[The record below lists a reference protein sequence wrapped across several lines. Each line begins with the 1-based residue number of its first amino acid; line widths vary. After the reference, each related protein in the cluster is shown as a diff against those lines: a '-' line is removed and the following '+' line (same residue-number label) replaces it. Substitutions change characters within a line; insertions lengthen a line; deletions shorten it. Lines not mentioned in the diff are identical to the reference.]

1 MQILGDFLWAM
12 LRDGGIFC
20 FYETLPFST
29 PDTKMIIIIIRIISA
44 RSGLAKGFLLKTL
57 YQWHWISSAL
67 CLMGMLLFSVTGI
80 TLNHASQIE
89 AAPRVTSQKAQ
100 IPVSLQQQLTQLA
113 LRYDGKTA
121 PLPSVVQQW
130 LAKNQSIPLSSSQE
144 AEWSLEEVYLP
155 LPRAGGDAWL
165 RFSLT
170 DSSFEYELTDRGWI
184 SFANDLHKGRNT
196 GVAWAWFIDVFAV
209 ACLLF
214 SLTGLLILKFHAAN
228 RPLVWPIVG
237 LGVLLPALLVILFV
251 H

>member
-1 MQILGDFLWAM
+1 M
-12 LRDGGIFC
+12 
-20 FYETLPFST
+20 
-29 PDTKMIIIIIRIISA
+29 
-44 RSGLAKGFLLKTL
+44 AKGFLLKIL

-89 AAPRVTSQKAQ
+89 ATPHVSSQKASTPPQ
-100 IPVSLQQQLTQLA
+100 LQHQLTQLA
-113 LRYDGKTA
+113 ARYDGKTA
-121 PLPSVVQQW
+121 PLPSAAQQW
-130 LAKNQSIPLSSSQE
+130 LAKNQSIALSSSQE

-228 RPLVWPIVG
+228 RPLVWPVVG